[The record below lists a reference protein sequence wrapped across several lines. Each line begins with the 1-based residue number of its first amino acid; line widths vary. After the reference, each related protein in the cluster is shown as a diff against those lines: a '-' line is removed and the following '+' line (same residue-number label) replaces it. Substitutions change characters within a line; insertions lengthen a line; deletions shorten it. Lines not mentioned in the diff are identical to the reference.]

1 MALTI
6 VTRIPWSVLTA
17 CLAVCTAL
25 YVFMSISDIHTKMQ
39 KRIEMV
45 RLECLS
51 LVSSKLRQNT
61 PDGNETCNNTN
72 HVIVLKKG
80 GGKSANVEDDSDSGE
95 EYTDDHE
102 DNEDDEVDNMID
114 IVGTIITSNLSPCIE
129 DHSVNYTPQT
139 SCVITDTDVGDVDAD
154 GTNSTDTGSA
164 TTFPQQTE
172 IVPIEGDSES
182 LRPNNL
188 NEGKLKSMRVDELR
202 RLLSSTNTPGVTAT
216 AIASMK
222 KDAIISLIISTA
234 L

>member
-1 MALTI
+1 
-6 VTRIPWSVLTA
+6 
-17 CLAVCTAL
+17 
-25 YVFMSISDIHTKMQ
+25 MQ

-51 LVSSKLRQNT
+51 LVSSKLRQNA
-61 PDGNETCNNTN
+61 PDDNETCNNTN

-80 GGKSANVEDDSDSGE
+80 DGKSANVEDDSDSGE

-102 DNEDDEVDNMID
+102 ENEDDEVDNMIN

-139 SCVITDTDVGDVDAD
+139 SCVITDTDVDVDVD
-154 GTNSTDTGSA
+154 GTNSSDTGSV
-164 TTFPQQTE
+164 TTLSQQTE
-172 IVPIEGDSES
+172 IVPIESDSES

-222 KDAIISLIISTA
+222 KDAIISQIILGHSV
-234 L
+234 

>member
-1 MALTI
+1 MALKI

-51 LVSSKLRQNT
+51 L
-61 PDGNETCNNTN
+61 
-72 HVIVLKKG
+72 KG
-80 GGKSANVEDDSDSGE
+80 DANVEDDSDSGE

-154 GTNSTDTGSA
+154 GTNSSDTGSA
-164 TTFPQQTE
+164 TTLPQQTE

-188 NEGKLKSMRVDELR
+188 NEGKLKSMRVDKLR

>member
-1 MALTI
+1 MALKI

-25 YVFMSISDIHTKMQ
+25 YVFMSNSDIHTKMQ

-51 LVSSKLRQNT
+51 LVSSKLRQNA

-80 GGKSANVEDDSDSGE
+80 DGKSANVEDDSDSGE

-114 IVGTIITSNLSPCIE
+114 IVGTIITFNLSPCIE
-129 DHSVNYTPQT
+129 DHS
-139 SCVITDTDVGDVDAD
+139 
-154 GTNSTDTGSA
+154 
-164 TTFPQQTE
+164 TE

>member
-17 CLAVCTAL
+17 CLSVCTAL

-51 LVSSKLRQNT
+51 LVSSKLRQNA

-80 GGKSANVEDDSDSGE
+80 DGKSANVEDDSDSGE
-95 EYTDDHE
+95 VYTDDHE
-102 DNEDDEVDNMID
+102 DNEDDE
-114 IVGTIITSNLSPCIE
+114 
-129 DHSVNYTPQT
+129 
-139 SCVITDTDVGDVDAD
+139 
-154 GTNSTDTGSA
+154 
-164 TTFPQQTE
+164 TE

-202 RLLSSTNTPGVTAT
+202 RLLSSTNTPGVPAT